1 MLKSIYNQK
10 VTILNK
16 LRRTDNDNKVDAWYK
31 ATINDVAWYTKSARS
46 AGGSS
51 VYIGTYVT
59 VLIPFHEEYVKY
71 LEWKDL
77 DDKENYYTVSNGDYI
92 ILGEIEET
100 DITADNIIAITQKYG
115 ENVCQ
120 VKHHN
125 ESYDR
130 FGAKIQLKVEGV

>member
-31 ATINDVAWYTKSARS
+31 STINDVAWYTKSARS

-71 LEWKDL
+71 FSEF
-77 DDKENYYTVSNGDYI
+77 TGM
-92 ILGEIEET
+92 GRRF
-100 DITADNIIAITQKYG
+100 
-115 ENVCQ
+115 
-120 VKHHN
+120 HHF
-125 ESYDR
+125 R
-130 FGAKIQLKVEGV
+130 